1 MWRRCLIF
9 VLALF
14 GWLMF
19 DRPSS
24 AQEDDWIGVKVLE
37 RRPGVMLKAGKRL
50 VGKMADLG
58 ATPLVLETQGE
69 WLRVGSEARSGWVHL
84 NDVVAIDEAVE
95 YFTSVVKA
103 EPKRG
108 WGYNLRGIALQ
119 DQGRYDAALH
129 DYTMA
134 IRLNPRDA
142 AAYNNRAW
150 ILATCPDDQA
160 HRQPTGRR
168 RGSDGLQALELQAA
182 DLSRYARRRL
192 RGRRRFSIGLQL
204 ASQGDQA
211 LAGRRGISTR
221 ARASVWSC
229 TPPASLT
236 KARRAT
242 RFARWNRVPSSL
254 NPPSRAPRRRARP
267 SRARRPAPAA
277 AGVERGTRRR
287 DGPPGTIRPDARI
300 VSARSGQPFRL
311 STQGVGGG

>member
-1 MWRRCLIF
+1 
-9 VLALF
+9 
-14 GWLMF
+14 
-19 DRPSS
+19 
-24 AQEDDWIGVKVLE
+24 
-37 RRPGVMLKAGKRL
+37 MLKAGKRL

-58 ATPLVLETQGE
+58 ATSLVLETQGE

-160 HRQPTGRR
+160 RDSQQAVAAAQQACKLSNFKQPIYLDT
-168 RGSDGLQALELQAA
+168 LAA
-182 DLSRYARRRL
+182 AY
-192 RGRRRFSIGLQL
+192 
-204 ASQGDQA
+204 
-211 LAGRRGISTR
+211 
-221 ARASVWSC
+221 
-229 TPPASLT
+229 
-236 KARRAT
+236 
-242 RFARWNRVPSSL
+242 
-254 NPPSRAPRRRARP
+254 
-267 SRARRPAPAA
+267 AA
-277 AGVERGTRRR
+277 AGDFQSAYSWQAKAIKLLPGDQEFQREARERLELYAAGVSYEGATSDEIRSVEPRSVEPQPAEPRPLAPRTAESRPQTGSSRRR
-287 DGPPGTIRPDARI
+287 R
-300 VSARSGQPFRL
+300 
-311 STQGVGGG
+311 